1 MVRSVHAILTTL
13 SALSA
18 TSTVWA
24 EDVSVPPALVLEG
37 ERQIAAEVNGRP
49 LRLQVRPDAVSLP
62 VINPAAAQALSLK
75 PSMSKARTV
84 VGRTTLRGFTDAVPV
99 KLDGASSKL
108 RIVWFDR
115 PLVEGSDGVIGQ
127 GGLAA
132 RVVVFRLRAPQP
144 GEREIVLPMEDRGTS
159 GIITRLQVGDVS
171 VPVQFNL
178 ETDETIVSAAA
189 GAKLAAA
196 HSGAMQGAP
205 YELRVDFDVKRP
217 VRSMR
222 FADQPRLA
230 GLVLD
235 NIVVRTADASTVGVP
250 DAEADPAEIVV
261 TGAGKKGARPSYGI
275 NVGRDALKP
284 CSSLTFDKP
293 TRQIR
298 LMCRAPAG

>member
-1 MVRSVHAILTTL
+1 VLTTMTVFAVPPPV
-13 SALSA
+13 SADDSIA
-18 TSTVWA
+18 M
-24 EDVSVPPALVLEG
+24 PALVLEG
-37 ERQIAAEVNGRP
+37 ERRLAVEVKGQP
-49 LRLQVRPDAVSLP
+49 ASFQVRPDAVSLP

-75 PSMSKARTV
+75 PSLSKARTV

-115 PLVEGSDGVIGQ
+115 PLVEGSDGVIGP

-189 GAKLAAA
+189 GAKLAAV
-196 HSGAMQGAP
+196 HTGAMQGAS

-222 FADQPRLA
+222 FAAQPRLA

-250 DAEADPAEIVV
+250 DAEADPDEIVV
-261 TGAGKKGARPSYGI
+261 TGAGKKGAVPSYRI
-275 NVGRDALKP
+275 HVGRDALKP

-293 TRQIR
+293 ARQIR
-298 LMCRAPAG
+298 LMCRALAG